1 MSHLLCP
8 SLQRIL
14 IQPQNDVSNVPNV
27 PNVSTSQ
34 SSLPAHSAQS
44 DVPPAPALPV
54 SGPIPS
60 TLPFDP
66 NVPNVPSVSSVP
78 FPQNSPPAHS
88 PQSDVSS
95 DAAVSIPDPPPV
107 PNIPNVSNVSSASN
121 PAHSTSEVAQ
131 QPAETAPASVVGH
144 AMRTNTIKPESQ
156 SHRRR
161 QSLISLVMALEH
173 ELECFRLEYCA
184 MLVGTTIESCKD
196 VFRHVVHT
204 R

>member
-66 NVPNVPSVSSVP
+66 NVS
-78 FPQNSPPAHS
+78 
-88 PQSDVSS
+88 
-95 DAAVSIPDPPPV
+95 
-107 PNIPNVSNVSSASN
+107 NIPNVSSASN

-184 MLVGTTIESCKD
+184 MLVGTTIE
-196 VFRHVVHT
+196 
-204 R
+204 